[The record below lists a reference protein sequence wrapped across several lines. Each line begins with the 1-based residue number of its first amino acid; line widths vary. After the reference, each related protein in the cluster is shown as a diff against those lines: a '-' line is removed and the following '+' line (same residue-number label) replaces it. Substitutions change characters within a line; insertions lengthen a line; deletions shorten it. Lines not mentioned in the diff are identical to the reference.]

1 MNSPLLEVNDLSI
14 TFPGGRG
21 ALPWQKLPDVRA
33 VQHVNFTVDRGETL
47 GLVGESGSGKTTIG
61 RAVLQFIRP
70 STGSIRLGD
79 FDTSQFGRVIP
90 RAYRNAVQ
98 VVFQDPV
105 NSLNPSP
112 NRSRITNCCVLV
124 IRKSS
129 SCSYR

>member
-1 MNSPLLEVNDLSI
+1 VNSPLLEVNDLSI

-79 FDTSQFGRVIP
+79 PEGLSQRGSGRVSGSSQFVE
-90 RAYRNAVQ
+90 
-98 VVFQDPV
+98 PV
-105 NSLNPSP
+105 NA
-112 NRSRITNCCVLV
+112 RR
-124 IRKSS
+124 
-129 SCSYR
+129 